1 MRDDESNTIPLT
13 IELVS
18 EKISTGDLISYK
30 DLCILLGQKTYS
42 GCQKESQLKEW
53 KRYFNFEKENRKL
66 LITEIYDI
74 PLDPECRKLRDDAIY
89 VKYVEC
95 ILLQYLANKPGY
107 NVQIPP
113 RELWKVLGIINNE
126 YFEYEHL
133 YEDLYLLEP
142 GMNSLQIDNFYYRCN
157 SNIPKIVE
165 SALKSLERRYLIKY
179 DPKAYMI
186 GKRQSNGYIKY
197 ELADN
202 KEKSYI
208 LDCERKA
215 LVEMGY
221 YSKSQVHLKR
231 KDTEFYNKARI
242 YLFKNYKYDGYYK
255 VYDITYVQKNI
266 IEAIPED
273 KITLQKMI
281 LNSEVINRMN
291 THAEKTYEKFKIEYN
306 EALHKLMF
314 EDEELTQ
321 KENNILSYD
330 YGDGYL
336 LYQKVLADKLLKLE
350 EKVNKKDE
358 INESNEI

>member
-1 MRDDESNTIPLT
+1 MKTDEVAAITPLT
-13 IELVS
+13 IELIS
-18 EKISTGDLISYK
+18 EKISPGDLIGYK
-30 DLCILLGQKTYS
+30 DLCILLGQNVYR
-42 GCQKESQLKEW
+42 GNQKESQLKEW

-66 LITEIYDI
+66 LITEIYDV
-74 PLDPECRKLRDDAIY
+74 PLDSECRKLRDDAIY

-107 NVQIPP
+107 NVQIHP

-126 YFEYEHL
+126 YFEYEHS

-142 GMNSLQIDNFYYRCN
+142 GINSLQIDNFYYRCN

-231 KDTEFYNKARI
+231 RDTEFYNKTRI
-242 YLFKNYKYDGYYK
+242 YLFKNYEYDGYYK

-273 KITLQKMI
+273 KIILQKMI

-291 THAEKTYEKFKIEYN
+291 THAEKTYEKFKTEYN

-321 KENNILSYD
+321 KENNILAYD

-350 EKVNKKDE
+350 EKQ
-358 INESNEI
+358 INVAKS

>member
-1 MRDDESNTIPLT
+1 MNDNEITTTIPLT

-18 EKISTGDLISYK
+18 EKISPGDIIGYK
-30 DLCILLGQKTYS
+30 DLCMLLGQNIYR
-42 GCQKESQLKEW
+42 GNQKESQLKEW

-66 LITEIYDI
+66 LITEIYDT
-74 PLDPECRKLRDDAIY
+74 PLDPEQRKLRDDAIY

-95 ILLQYLANKPGY
+95 ILLQYLAKQPGY
-107 NVQIPP
+107 NTQIPP
-113 RELWKVLGIINNE
+113 RELWKVLGMINND
-126 YFEYEHL
+126 YFEYEHS
-133 YEDLYLLEP
+133 YDDLYLLEP
-142 GMNSLQIDNFYYRCN
+142 GMNNFQIDNFYYRCN
-157 SNIPKIVE
+157 SNIPKIVD

-186 GKRQSNGYIKY
+186 GKRESNGYVKY
-197 ELADN
+197 KLADN

-215 LVEMGY
+215 LLDLGL

-231 KDTEFYNKARI
+231 KDSEFYNKARI

-273 KITLQKMI
+273 KLILQKMI

-291 THAEKTYEKFKIEYN
+291 THAENTYNKFKIEYN
-306 EALHKLMF
+306 ETLEKLMYN
-314 EDEELTQ
+314 EDLTA
-321 KENNILSYD
+321 KENNVLLYD

-336 LYQKVLADKLLKLE
+336 LYQRLLADKLLKLE
-350 EKVNKKDE
+350 DNK
-358 INESNEI
+358 

>member
-1 MRDDESNTIPLT
+1 MNDNKITTTIPLT

-18 EKISTGDLISYK
+18 EKISPGDIIGYK
-30 DLCILLGQKTYS
+30 DLCILLGQNTYR
-42 GCQKESQLKEW
+42 GNQKESQLKEW

-66 LITEIYDI
+66 LITEIYDT
-74 PLDPECRKLRDDAIY
+74 PLDPEQRKLRDDAIY

-95 ILLQYLANKPGY
+95 ILLQYLAKQPGY
-107 NVQIPP
+107 NTQIPP
-113 RELWKVLGIINNE
+113 RELWKVLGMINND
-126 YFEYEHL
+126 YFEYEHS
-133 YEDLYLLEP
+133 YDDLYLLEP
-142 GMNSLQIDNFYYRCN
+142 GMNNLQIDNFYYRCN
-157 SNIPKIVE
+157 SNIPKIVD

-186 GKRQSNGYIKY
+186 GKRESNGYVKY
-197 ELADN
+197 KLADN

-215 LVEMGY
+215 LLDLGL

-231 KDTEFYNKARI
+231 KDSEFYNKARI

-273 KITLQKMI
+273 KLTLQKMI

-291 THAEKTYEKFKIEYN
+291 THAENAYNKFKMEYN
-306 EALHKLMF
+306 EALEKLMYN
-314 EDEELTQ
+314 EDLTA
-321 KENNILSYD
+321 KENNVLLYD
-330 YGDGYL
+330 YGDEYL
-336 LYQKVLADKLLKLE
+336 LYQRLLADKLLKLE
-350 EKVNKKDE
+350 DNK
-358 INESNEI
+358 

>member
-1 MRDDESNTIPLT
+1 MNDNKITTTIPLT

-18 EKISTGDLISYK
+18 EKISPGDIIGYK
-30 DLCILLGQKTYS
+30 DLCILLGQNTYR
-42 GCQKESQLKEW
+42 GNQKESQLKEW

-66 LITEIYDI
+66 LITEIYDT
-74 PLDPECRKLRDDAIY
+74 PLDPEQRKLRDDAIY

-95 ILLQYLANKPGY
+95 ILLQYLAKQPGY
-107 NVQIPP
+107 NTQIPP
-113 RELWKVLGIINNE
+113 RELWKVLGMINND
-126 YFEYEHL
+126 YFEYEHS
-133 YEDLYLLEP
+133 YDDLYLLEP
-142 GMNSLQIDNFYYRCN
+142 GMNNFQIDNFYYRCN
-157 SNIPKIVE
+157 SNIPKIVD

-186 GKRQSNGYIKY
+186 GKRESNGYVKY
-197 ELADN
+197 KLADN

-215 LVEMGY
+215 LLDLGL

-231 KDTEFYNKARI
+231 KDSEFYNKARI

-273 KITLQKMI
+273 KLILQKMI

-291 THAEKTYEKFKIEYN
+291 THAENTYNKFKIEYN
-306 EALHKLMF
+306 ETLEKLMYN
-314 EDEELTQ
+314 EDLTA
-321 KENNILSYD
+321 KENNVLLYD

-336 LYQKVLADKLLKLE
+336 LYQRLLADKLLKLE
-350 EKVNKKDE
+350 DNK
-358 INESNEI
+358 